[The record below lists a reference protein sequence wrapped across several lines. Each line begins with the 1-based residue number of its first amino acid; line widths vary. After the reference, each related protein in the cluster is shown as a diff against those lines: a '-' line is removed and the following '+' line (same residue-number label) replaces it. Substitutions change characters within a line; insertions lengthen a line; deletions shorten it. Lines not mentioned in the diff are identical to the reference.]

1 MMSLMDDII
10 YWGTLVCAWV
20 LLPVAMVWY
29 GLQTALKYVD
39 KTIENFER

>member
-1 MMSLMDDII
+1 MTNVDKII
-10 YWGTLVCAWV
+10 YWGTLAIAWA